1 MRLNLG
7 LVNKMLN
14 LIKSLENEPSTNK
27 KIELLKQFKNKALL
41 KEVLFYAFNPEFNYY
56 IKKLPKMQTGKM
68 NFEKGWEWVKPL
80 LDDLNARLTTG
91 NGAIETTIAVLSQ
104 LTPESQELAKRI
116 LFRDLRCNVSATI
129 TNKVFPKLI
138 PEFKVQLA
146 NKYDPKKKYKTQ
158 KFATSAKLDG
168 LRCVFKNGKLW
179 TRNGKEIVGFN
190 HIIEELKTLGEFNL
204 VDGELYSH
212 SLDFQTIQGYVLK
225 HKNINEEEKKQIFY
239 NVFAILMEGT
249 TTESMINHMKRLN
262 DFNGKKLK
270 YIKFLEYEVI
280 ENNFEKIKELD
291 RKWVSMGYEG
301 LMLRS
306 WDVVYAYKRSDDLL
320 KFKSFFEE
328 SLTVVG
334 ALEGKGKYQGM
345 LGKFICEGVVEGYNV
360 KTEVGSGFNDEQRKE
375 FWKKKKSLIG
385 KLISVKYQG
394 VTTTDGE
401 NSLRFP
407 IFRGFQLDR
416 E

>member
-1 MRLNLG
+1 
-7 LVNKMLN
+7 
-14 LIKSLENEPSTNK
+14 
-27 KIELLKQFKNKALL
+27 
-41 KEVLFYAFNPEFNYY
+41 
-56 IKKLPKMQTGKM
+56 
-68 NFEKGWEWVKPL
+68 
-80 LDDLNARLTTG
+80 
-91 NGAIETTIAVLSQ
+91 
-104 LTPESQELAKRI
+104 
-116 LFRDLRCNVSATI
+116 
-129 TNKVFPKLI
+129 
-138 PEFKVQLA
+138 
-146 NKYDPKKKYKTQ
+146 
-158 KFATSAKLDG
+158 LDG

-212 SLDFQTIQGYVLK
+212 SLDFQTIQGYVLS

-239 NVFAILMEGT
+239 NVFVILMDGT

-280 ENNFEKIKELD
+280 NNDFEKIKELD

-360 KTEVGSGFNDEQRKE
+360 KTEVGSGFNDKQREE

-416 E
+416 N